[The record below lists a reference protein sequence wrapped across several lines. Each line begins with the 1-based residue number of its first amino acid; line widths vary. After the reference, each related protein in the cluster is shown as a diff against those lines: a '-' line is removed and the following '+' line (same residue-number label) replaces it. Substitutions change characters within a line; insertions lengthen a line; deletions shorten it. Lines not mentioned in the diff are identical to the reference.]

1 MGPARKGQPIR
12 QVITARAWND
22 LNKKTKSSDVLGTDK
37 SRFPNIIVTGYD
49 PDSPTLGRFR
59 TVALLEPLFIPS
71 LADDVDPAYD
81 SLEFRI
87 TRSLSSSSSLGITQ
101 GPSGQGLGTKVV
113 IHGITWAVINVT
125 DTASIWA
132 DIDSNNRLRTVSTGT
147 IRILWKPA
155 GLGIKQCLVVL
166 GVASKASTGSGG
178 ICYLRTNLTER
189 STSPARLGSA
199 TASKVQVDANG
210 NILGYETPIFTVW
223 NTTRVTQAAGT
234 LSQYKEIS
242 PGFYLIDVGDCSPIS
257 SGLNPVNPVNEA
269 SSAFNNTMQ
278 INLSNGINI

>member
-1 MGPARKGQPIR
+1 M
-12 QVITARAWND
+12 
-22 LNKKTKSSDVLGTDK
+22 
-37 SRFPNIIVTGYD
+37 
-49 PDSPTLGRFR
+49 
-59 TVALLEPLFIPS
+59 
-71 LADDVDPAYD
+71 
-81 SLEFRI
+81 
-87 TRSLSSSSSLGITQ
+87 SSSSSLGITQ

-189 STSPARLGSA
+189 STYPGRLGSA

-257 SGLNPVNPVNEA
+257 SGLNPVNPVNDA
-269 SSAFNNTMQ
+269 ASAFNNKMQ